1 MARMNIDAA
10 PSTGSYSAVE
20 KLSLEAGERAR
31 IFMVE
36 GASWLVE
43 YSHELRHVARPTK
56 AQEAAGVTSSPQ
68 DFAGN
73 FICLGD
79 PSILGQGMPDT
90 NGCPFCREQAA
101 SNGKVLPAKAAFAT
115 NIIRYATPKSSH
127 ELTRPAQVQLLAW
140 IHRDDRKRRIILEL
154 QNEWKDLTQHDILV
168 TCNNQF
174 QQYDISVAARTA
186 FAEDSALETL
196 IQEVYRNNKYDD
208 DALTQ
213 ALGKR
218 VDAHG
223 AEAAISS
230 LGRGAQQ
237 AESSWTSAAD
247 LIAPVEPIPVSTQTV
262 AAMPAPVAVQ
272 ASVAAPV
279 AVPVDLHGLGGGSS
293 ETAPVAAEVT
303 TVTDTPPVPSPVELP
318 PLTPPPA

>member
-1 MARMNIDAA
+1 MARMNIDDA

-43 YSHELRHVARPTK
+43 YSHELRHVPRPTK

-79 PSILGQGMPDT
+79 PAILGQGMPDT

-101 SNGKVLPAKAAFAT
+101 SNGKIIPAKAAFAA

-186 FAEDSALETL
+186 FAEDPALETL

-208 DALTQ
+208 EALTQ

-218 VDAHG
+218 VDEHG

-230 LGRGAQQ
+230 LGRAAQKSD
-237 AESSWTSAAD
+237 SSWASAAD
-247 LIAPVEPIPVSTQTV
+247 MIAPVEAAVAASQTV
-262 AAMPAPVAVQ
+262 ATLPAPTAAPV
-272 ASVAAPV
+272 SVAAPV
-279 AVPVDLHGLGGGSS
+279 AVPVDLHGLGAVNS
-293 ETAPVAAEVT
+293 ETPPVAVEAGLT
-303 TVTDTPPVPSPVELP
+303 ADTPPTPSPVELP